1 MARRLGLVSQ
11 KGGVGKST
19 LARLI
24 AREFAECG
32 WRVAIADLD
41 TAQITST
48 EWALRRSRAGRLPSI
63 SVAPARSVREVL
75 SKNGET
81 DLLIFDAPP
90 HSMQGT
96 KAIAQASNLVVLP
109 TGLSLDDL
117 RPTVLLAHEL
127 VGAGIPSEQI
137 AIALCRVGDRAREI
151 EEARD
156 YVASAGYHVLSGS
169 LPERTAY
176 RRIADQG
183 GALTEV
189 LFPTLRER
197 AEELA
202 ASIAARLMAVTA
214 DEMEVA

>member
-1 MARRLGLVSQ
+1 MTRRLGLVSQ

-19 LARLI
+19 LARLM

-48 EWALRRSRAGRLPSI
+48 EWASRRTEAGRLPAI
-63 SVAPARSVREVL
+63 SVAPARTAREVL

-96 KAIAQASNLVVLP
+96 KAIAQASDLVVLP

-127 VGAGIPSEQI
+127 VGTGIAVERI
-137 AIALCRVGDRAREI
+137 AIALCRVGDRPREI
-151 EEARD
+151 EEARE
-156 YVASAGYHVLSGS
+156 YVADAGYLVLSGS

-176 RRIADQG
+176 RRVADQG

-202 ASIAARLMAVTA
+202 AAIAARLMAVTTS
-214 DEMEVA
+214 EMEVA